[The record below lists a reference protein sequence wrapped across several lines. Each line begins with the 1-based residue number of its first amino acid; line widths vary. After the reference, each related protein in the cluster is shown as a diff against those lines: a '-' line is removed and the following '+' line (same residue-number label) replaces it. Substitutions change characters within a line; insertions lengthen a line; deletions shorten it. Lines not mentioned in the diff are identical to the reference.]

1 MKRYFQQTSG
11 KIGEITWVQQT
22 RFRDIP
28 FNPDAVVCRNYFK
41 GCLRKEG
48 YEKDVAIGVTE
59 AVFNSLPLEF
69 TAYLDLLKYTD
80 KSKVQWL
87 N

>member
-1 MKRYFQQTSG
+1 MKGYLQQTSG
-11 KIGEITWVQQT
+11 MIGEVTLVQQT
-22 RFRDIP
+22 RFKDIH

-41 GCLRKEG
+41 GCSRKDG
-48 YEKDVAIGVTE
+48 LEKNVAMGVTE

>member
-1 MKRYFQQTSG
+1 
-11 KIGEITWVQQT
+11 
-22 RFRDIP
+22 
-28 FNPDAVVCRNYFK
+28 
-41 GCLRKEG
+41 LRKDG

-80 KSKVQWL
+80 KSKAQWL

>member
-1 MKRYFQQTSG
+1 
-11 KIGEITWVQQT
+11 
-22 RFRDIP
+22 
-28 FNPDAVVCRNYFK
+28 
-41 GCLRKEG
+41 
-48 YEKDVAIGVTE
+48 VTE

-80 KSKVQWL
+80 KSKVQLL

>member
-1 MKRYFQQTSG
+1 M
-11 KIGEITWVQQT
+11 IGEITLVQQT

-41 GCLRKEG
+41 GYLRKDG
-48 YEKDVAIGVTE
+48 LEKDVTE

-80 KSKVQWL
+80 KSKVSA
-87 N
+87 

>member
-1 MKRYFQQTSG
+1 MRGYLQQTSG
-11 KIGEITWVQQT
+11 MIGEITLVQQT

-28 FNPDAVVCRNYFK
+28 FNPDAVVCANYFK
-41 GCLRKEG
+41 GCLRKDG
-48 YEKDVAIGVTE
+48 LEKDVAMGVTG

-69 TAYLDLLKYTD
+69 IAYLDLLKYTD
-80 KSKVQWL
+80 KSKAQWL